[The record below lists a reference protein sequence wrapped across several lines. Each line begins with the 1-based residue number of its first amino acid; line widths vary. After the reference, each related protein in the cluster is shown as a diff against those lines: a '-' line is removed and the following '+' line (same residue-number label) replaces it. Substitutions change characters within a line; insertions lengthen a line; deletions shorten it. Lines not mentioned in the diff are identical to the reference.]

1 MFRPVPEFMAAVM
14 PTTRSSRRHSATSAL
29 PKTVVY
35 CGGAGFAASFGEKR
49 LPGAAAPL
57 TIEPGLAACHCSMPS
72 SPPSSAGAKPLPF
85 TVLQCT
91 TTGRSASSAS
101 PIASRSAFT
110 SWPSI
115 TPT

>member
-1 MFRPVPEFMAAVM
+1 MPEFIAAVM
-14 PTTRSSRRHSATSAL
+14 PTTRSSRRHSSTSAS
-29 PKTVVY
+29 PNTVVY
-35 CGGAGFAASFGEKR
+35 CGGAAFGLPLFDR
-49 LPGAAAPL
+49 LFFGAAAPL
-57 TIEPGLAACHCSMPS
+57 TIEPGLAACHFSMPS

>member
-1 MFRPVPEFMAAVM
+1 MPEFIAAVM
-14 PTTRSSRRHSATSAL
+14 PSTRSSRLHSATSAL
-29 PKTVVY
+29 PKTEVY
-35 CGGAGFAASFGEKR
+35 WGGGAFVTLLGANR
-49 LPGAAAPL
+49 LAVAAAPL

-101 PIASRSAFT
+101 PIASRSALT
-110 SWPSI
+110 SCPSM